1 MTVLMIPPVF
11 LLMLVLPLTF
21 LLMILFPSRLA

>member
-11 LLMLVLPLTF
+11 LLMLPLTF